1 MRVPQLLTASVTLS
15 LIVVSAA
22 FVHATAAPGISAIVK
37 GLRNNQGRVGCALF
51 NGAEGFPREKTKA
64 FRHMWTSKHDN
75 VAVCTFTDV
84 PAGTYAVTVLDDSN
98 SDGKMDFN
106 LIGLPTKGYGFSND
120 AKATFSPPAFSAASF
135 NYSGQGSLSVPI
147 NIVYRTH

>member
-1 MRVPQLLTASVTLS
+1 MKFSQLLAVAMTLS

-22 FVHATAAPGISAIVK
+22 FVDATPATGIRAVVE
-37 GLRNNQGRVGCALF
+37 GLHNNQGRVGCALF
-51 NGAEGFPREKTKA
+51 NSAEGFPREKTKA

-75 VAVCTFTDV
+75 VAVCNFTDV

-106 LIGLPTKGYGFSND
+106 LIGLPKKGYGFSND

-135 NYSGQGSLSVPI
+135 NYSGKGSLPVPI
-147 NIVYRTH
+147 NIVYRPH